1 MVIIMTKDKNELV
14 DIADQIQQ
22 DLGTD
27 ELLLALI
34 KAMSSDE
41 LQSNLEYISRMYDL
55 DNELH

>member
-1 MVIIMTKDKNELV
+1 MTKDKNELV

-34 KAMSSDE
+34 KAMSSEE
-41 LQSNLEYISRMYDL
+41 LQSNLEYIIRMYDL